1 MHTNTPREADS
12 AVVRFLSQ
20 AGMTACRA
28 LQYSPVMAVYMPPCK
43 LPLPRRPR
51 RPRRRS
57 S

>member
-1 MHTNTPREADS
+1 MHETS
-12 AVVRFLSQ
+12 ARKGDAAVLRFLSQ

-28 LQYSPVMAVYMPPCK
+28 LQYTPVTALYMPPYK

-51 RPRRRS
+51 RRS